1 MIQENLFGQGVSNG
15 QPVSSE
21 PVVIVE
27 HATASYGTHRALED
41 ISLSL
46 FPGEIYVLLGPNGA
60 GKSSLVR
67 LLTGS
72 LQPKAGSV
80 RVLTGSSGFSGI
92 NRQTLSLVPQDIAL
106 YPWLTAT
113 ENCWAFARASGLR
126 RRDAMGRANHMLAL
140 TGCETVADTLAG
152 RLSGGYK
159 RRVNI
164 AAALV
169 NHPRLLILDEPTV
182 GVDLGAKQAINATIK
197 ALGDTGISILLIT
210 HDFETA
216 DTLASRVG
224 FLKKGKLVCEGVPS
238 KLIKSEFRDSKQ
250 IEIYFAAPPS
260 LEQVAVLRAEGALPG
275 GSSTI
280 WHIFKPISRWDG
292 SHVLSSL
299 EEKGVKVKELRLR
312 DPGLETLY
320 NLFCDENREI

>member
-1 MIQENLFGQGVSNG
+1 MVQATLFNQGVSDD

-27 HATASYGTHRALED
+27 HATASYGTHRVLED

-46 FPGEIYVLLGPNGA
+46 VPGEIYVLLGPNGA

-72 LQPKAGSV
+72 LQPQAGSV
-80 RVLTGSSGFSGI
+80 RILTGSSGLSGT

-106 YPWLTAT
+106 YPWLTAM
-113 ENCWAFARASGLR
+113 ENCWAFGRASGLR
-126 RRDAMGRANHMLAL
+126 RQDAIAQANRMLKI
-140 TGCETVADTLAG
+140 TGCETVAATLAG
-152 RLSGGYK
+152 HLSGGYK

-182 GVDLGAKQAINATIK
+182 GVDLSAKQAINATVK
-197 ALGDTGISILLIT
+197 ALGDTGIAILLIT

-238 KLIKSEFRDSKQ
+238 KLIKAEFGDSKQ
-250 IEIYFAAPPS
+250 IEIYISDSPS
-260 LEQVAVLRAEGALPG
+260 PEQVAVLRAQGAHPA
-275 GSSTI
+275 GSPTM
-280 WHIFKPISRWDG
+280 WHLFKPLLHWDG
-292 SHVLSSL
+292 SNVLSSL
-299 EEKGVKVKELRLR
+299 EEKGVVVRELRLR

-320 NLFCDENREI
+320 NLYCDENQDV